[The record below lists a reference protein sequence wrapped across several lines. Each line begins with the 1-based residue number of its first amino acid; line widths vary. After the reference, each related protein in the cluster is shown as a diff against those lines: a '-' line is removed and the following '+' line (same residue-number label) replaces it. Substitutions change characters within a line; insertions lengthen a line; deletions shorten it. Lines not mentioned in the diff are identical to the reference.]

1 MVAIGQEM
9 VREKLDVWQKSGK
22 SEILRVHIYSSPS
35 FLLLFCNI
43 EILILQTYMEGMAMR
58 GGLSPYQVLMM
69 CETVNSVGQRNF
81 TLVRKKSGESQGILK
96 TSGCGNHVPVL

>member
-58 GGLSPYQVLMM
+58 GGLSPYQVSWCVKLLI
-69 CETVNSVGQRNF
+69 Q
-81 TLVRKKSGESQGILK
+81 LVREILHWSGKSPGKVREF
-96 TSGCGNHVPVL
+96 

>member
-58 GGLSPYQVLMM
+58 GGLNPHQVWWCVKLLI
-69 CETVNSVGQRNF
+69 Q
-81 TLVRKKSGESQGILK
+81 LVREILHLSGKSPGKVREF
-96 TSGCGNHVPVL
+96 